1 MDSGCAT
8 FTMPNPH
15 VMKKIRADAR
25 DRYNLRKKVAGKH
38 LMEYVLDLQ
47 SFASLYEVEKSE
59 VEGQNEMLVTLQ
71 LPLRLHY
78 ASLHSSSIA
87 DVSSTKRQGQRLYVK
102 STE

>member
-8 FTMPNPH
+8 FTMPNPN
-15 VMKKIRADAR
+15 VVKKIQADAR

-38 LMEYVLDLQ
+38 LMEYVLDLE
-47 SFASLYEVEKSE
+47 SLASLYEVERSE
-59 VEGQNEMLVTLQ
+59 VEGQNETLVTFR
-71 LPLRLHY
+71 LPLRPRY
-78 ASLHSSSIA
+78 AGLHSSSIA